1 MFLVGGYSQSLWL
14 QEKITER
21 FSDRLKIILPDMAFV
36 SVLRGAVMYD
46 LNRSDTPSYKAK
58 HSYAV
63 GIIKPFVDNTHPIG
77 KKILYY
83 YRFSG
88 VLIFV
93 EGILRTHDYTQFS
106 QY

>member
-1 MFLVGGYSQSLWL
+1 MFLVGGYAQSLWL
-14 QEKITER
+14 QEKIAER

-46 LNRSDTPSYKAK
+46 LNRSDTPAYKAK

-77 KKILYY
+77 KNICILPILLSLDIF
-83 YRFSG
+83 RVDF
-88 VLIFV
+88 VQILI
-93 EGILRTHDYTQFS
+93 IQFS
-106 QY
+106 HY